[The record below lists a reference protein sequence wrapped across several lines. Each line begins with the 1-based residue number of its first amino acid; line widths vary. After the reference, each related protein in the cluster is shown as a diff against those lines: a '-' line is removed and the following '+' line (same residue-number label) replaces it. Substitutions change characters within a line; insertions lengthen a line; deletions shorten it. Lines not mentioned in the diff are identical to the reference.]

1 MKKSKFKE
9 VKWFSYINTVSDR
22 KRLDGSQVSLT
33 LRQNSIMPSWWL
45 PLMVTSSWAM
55 SLVFPN
61 DLSLMLFFFPF
72 SYTPPNLNG
81 RTDNSIC
88 LCLSLCC
95 CWVAKSCLTLCDPV
109 DCSTPGFLVLH
120 YLPEFA
126 QTPVHWVSDAIQPS
140 YVLSPPSTP
149 PLSLF
154 QHQGFFQWERSSH
167 QVAKVVELQHQSF

>member
-61 DLSLMLFFFPF
+61 DLSLMLFFFFP
-72 SYTPPNLNG
+72 LV
-81 RTDNSIC
+81 I
-88 LCLSLCC
+88 LL
-95 CWVAKSCLTLCDPV
+95 LTSMEEQTTASACAY
-109 DCSTPGFLVLH
+109 H
-120 YLPEFA
+120 Y
-126 QTPVHWVSDAIQPS
+126 V
-140 YVLSPPSTP
+140 
-149 PLSLF
+149 
-154 QHQGFFQWERSSH
+154 
-167 QVAKVVELQHQSF
+167 VVELLSHVWLFVTPWTAAHQASLSFTISQSLLKLLSIESVTPSNHLMFCRPLLLLPSVFSSIRVFSNGKGLHIR

>member
-61 DLSLMLFFFPF
+61 DLSLMLFFFFP
-72 SYTPPNLNG
+72 LV
-81 RTDNSIC
+81 I
-88 LCLSLCC
+88 LL
-95 CWVAKSCLTLCDPV
+95 LTSMEEQTTASACAY
-109 DCSTPGFLVLH
+109 H
-120 YLPEFA
+120 Y
-126 QTPVHWVSDAIQPS
+126 V
-140 YVLSPPSTP
+140 
-149 PLSLF
+149 
-154 QHQGFFQWERSSH
+154 
-167 QVAKVVELQHQSF
+167 VVELLSHVWLFVTPWTAAHQASLSFTISQSLLKLLSIESVTPSDHLMFCRPLLLLPSVFSSIRVFSNGKGLHIR

>member
-61 DLSLMLFFFPF
+61 DLSLMLFFFFPLVILLLTSMEEQTTASACAYHYVVVQLLSHVWLFVTPWTAAHQASLSFTISQSLLKLLSIESVTPSDHLMFCRPLLLLPSVF
-72 SYTPPNLNG
+72 SSIRVFSNG
-81 RTDNSIC
+81 
-88 LCLSLCC
+88 
-95 CWVAKSCLTLCDPV
+95 K
-109 DCSTPGFLVLH
+109 GLH
-120 YLPEFA
+120 
-126 QTPVHWVSDAIQPS
+126 I
-140 YVLSPPSTP
+140 
-149 PLSLF
+149 
-154 QHQGFFQWERSSH
+154 R
-167 QVAKVVELQHQSF
+167 